1 MEEFITS
8 AAEKFGISADKV
20 RSLTGGLLKKAKDHG
35 GDEFDA
41 LAQQV
46 PGVEQAAASA
56 DDDDD
61 APKGGGG
68 LLGGL
73 GGGFG
78 GGLLSKAASAVG
90 AGGAVDVMGLFQKA
104 GLDPSKAGGYV
115 SSLVGFLKEKA
126 PAGLVDGLLAKVPG
140 LKNFIG

>member
-8 AAEKFGISADKV
+8 AAAKFGISADKV
-20 RSLTGGLLKKAKDHG
+20 RALTGGLLKQAKDHG
-35 GDEFDA
+35 GGDFDA
-41 LAQQV
+41 LADQV
-46 PGVEQAAASA
+46 PGVAQAADQA
-56 DDDDD
+56 DDDDKP
-61 APKGGGG
+61 AGGGG

-73 GGGFG
+73 GGFG

-104 GLDPSKAGGYV
+104 GLDPSKAGGFV

-126 PAGLVDGLLAKVPG
+126 PAGLVDGIVAKVPG

>member
-8 AAEKFGISADKV
+8 AAAKFGISADKV

-35 GDEFDA
+35 GDDFDA
-41 LAQQV
+41 LAGQV
-46 PGVEQAAASA
+46 PGVEQAATQA

-61 APKGGGG
+61 APKSGG
-68 LLGGL
+68 LL
-73 GGGFG
+73 GGFG

-104 GLDPSKAGGYV
+104 GLDPSKAGGFV